1 MRRRRRRPASICT
14 ASPGTSPPSAWAKRR
29 SSPATSSTRW
39 ARRSAGSPMGA
50 ELTTTS
56 PEETEAA
63 GARLGATLKSGDV
76 VALTGELGAG
86 KTVFVQGLARALGV
100 GTAATSPTFVLVNEY
115 RGRVPV
121 HHVDA
126 YRTTSL
132 AELMDLGIPELFAGD
147 GVTVVEWADKLR
159 PLLPPDVI
167 EVTIEGVG
175 DEPRRITLRRPG

>member
-1 MRRRRRRPASICT
+1 
-14 ASPGTSPPSAWAKRR
+14 
-29 SSPATSSTRW
+29 
-39 ARRSAGSPMGA
+39 MGA
-50 ELTTTS
+50 DLTTIS

-132 AELMDLGIPELFAGD
+132 AELMDLGIEEMMDGD
-147 GVTVVEWADKLR
+147 GITVIEWAER
-159 PLLPPDVI
+159 VEPLLPARAVRVRI
-167 EVTIEGVG
+167 AGVG
-175 DEPRRITLRRPG
+175 DEPRTIVVERPTPA